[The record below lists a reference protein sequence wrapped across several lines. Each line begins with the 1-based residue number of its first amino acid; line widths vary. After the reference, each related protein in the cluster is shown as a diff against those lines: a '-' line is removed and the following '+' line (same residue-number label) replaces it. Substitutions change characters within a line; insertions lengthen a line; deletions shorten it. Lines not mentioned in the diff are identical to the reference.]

1 MSLYRASLILSL
13 YVSSVLHRILV
24 LERARVLSHVA
35 LRLRQNRGTYRSTRR
50 MATFFF
56 FPSPRTGHVCLI
68 LAVSPDRTI
77 SAPLPKGVGKTIARP
92 LPIMLAVQRFLS
104 NNRKAVSKLCRN
116 LALFCLTTAI
126 PLPKM
131 LKLVISAFFCLTIAT
146 PPANFDTPSV
156 FC

>member
-1 MSLYRASLILSL
+1 MSLCRAAFILSL
-13 YVSSVLHRILV
+13 YVSSMLHRISV

-50 MATFFF
+50 IATFF

-92 LPIMLAVQRFLS
+92 LPIMLAVQRFVS
-104 NNRKAVSKLCRN
+104 NNRKAVGVRN
-116 LALFCLTTAI
+116 RLDRI
-126 PLPKM
+126 GLPKRKC
-131 LKLVISAFFCLTIAT
+131 LAVIMKSIQVSCFR
-146 PPANFDTPSV
+146 
-156 FC
+156 

>member
-1 MSLYRASLILSL
+1 MRVTCRMSLFVYARTAAPIDQPDGWLRFFLS
-13 YVSSVLHRILV
+13 
-24 LERARVLSHVA
+24 
-35 LRLRQNRGTYRSTRR
+35 
-50 MATFFF
+50 
-56 FPSPRTGHVCLI
+56 SPRTGHVCLI

-131 LKLVISAFFCLTIAT
+131 LKLSISAFFLSDNRKAAAKNARLSAFLCLTIAR
-146 PPANFDTPSV
+146 PLPKFERGLHLFP
-156 FC
+156 FLC